1 MGDDVSSSTLKSAAK
16 RELFRGCSKGKQ
28 SYSNHEED
36 WPLYQPIPKKE
47 SKSQCTG
54 EAEYVGDIPDFNGL
68 VHCALVTA
76 DNGVGEL
83 DEVDPSEALV
93 CYWW

>member
-28 SYSNHEED
+28 SYPNFEED
-36 WPLYQPIPKKE
+36 WPLYQPIPKSE

-54 EAEYVGDIPDFNGL
+54 EAEYVGDIPDFNGI

-83 DEVDPSEALV
+83 DVVDPSEALV
-93 CYWW
+93 TYWL